1 MFHPPQPARCAIA
14 LVASSLLFSATATAQ
29 APNECGPV
37 GAYIPPESRQDV
49 TAMALRGLDC
59 FRLGRFGQA
68 LALYRLAYTRGSDP
82 LLEAAIGR
90 SLHEL
95 GLWSAA
101 RSYYSLY
108 LKNEQRDQDG
118 RARIEERLSE
128 LDKQLDV
135 AATLTVN
142 VSKSGATILIGPA
155 GQGRHREDM
164 GSSPSTSKLRPGV
177 YEIRVEEEGYHVSV
191 QEVELRPE
199 QEVNVDVELIPQRAA
214 FTLTTRQYR
223 RAGALTMLG
232 AAPFITIGGVVA
244 IAGDEDSRATGYAML
259 FAGSLALVTGGALT
273 AIGHQRERQLE
284 REQDAAF
291 TPYVAPNEAGFTLT
305 W

>member
-1 MFHPPQPARCAIA
+1 MPRPSKPTRRALA
-14 LVASSLLFSATATAQ
+14 LVVSSLLITTTATAQ
-29 APNECGPV
+29 TPSECGPL
-37 GAYIPPESRQDV
+37 GEYIPPESRQDA

-68 LALYRLAYTRGSDP
+68 LTLYRLAYTRGADP

-101 RSYYSLY
+101 RGYYSLY

-118 RARIEERLSE
+118 RARIEERLVE
-128 LDKQLDV
+128 LDKQLELG
-135 AATLTVN
+135 ATLTVN
-142 VSKSGATILIGPA
+142 TSASGAKILLGPVGA
-155 GQGRHREDM
+155 GQHREDL

-177 YEIRVEEEGYHVSV
+177 YEVRVEKKGYHTSV

-199 QEVNVDVELIPQRAA
+199 QDLTLDVELIPQHAA

-223 RAGALTMLG
+223 RAGAITMLG
-232 AAPFITIGGVVA
+232 AAPFVAIGGAVA
-244 IAGDEDSRATGYAML
+244 IAGDDSSRATGFAML
-259 FAGSLALVTGGALT
+259 FAGSLALATGGALT
-273 AIGHQRERQLE
+273 ALGYQRERQIE
-284 REQDAAF
+284 REQNA
-291 TPYVAPNEAGFTLT
+291 TLLPYASPKGAGITLT